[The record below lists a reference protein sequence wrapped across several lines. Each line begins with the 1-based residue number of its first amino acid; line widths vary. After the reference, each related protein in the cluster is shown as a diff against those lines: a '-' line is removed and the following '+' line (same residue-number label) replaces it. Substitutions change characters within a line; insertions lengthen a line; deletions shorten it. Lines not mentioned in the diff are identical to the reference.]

1 MREIKERAGKSRNCS
16 IVLAKAKEISD
27 HSQLED
33 CSMSDKK
40 DPTIVK
46 KYANRRLYNTG
57 TSTYVTLDDLAD
69 MVRRGEDF
77 KVVDAKTGD
86 DLTRTVLTQII
97 FEEESKTGQN
107 LLPLNFLRQLIRFY
121 GDSMQ
126 MMVPSYLDFSMSSFM
141 QEQDKLKEQMKSAIM
156 PSEIGKQAFGALEE
170 QAKRN
175 MSLFQDAFAMF
186 NPFASAMG
194 KGEVPNTKTGTAK
207 TEAVEADDLKNLRRQ
222 MEEMQAR
229 LNAMSKE

>member
-16 IVLAKAKEISD
+16 IVLAKAKETSD
-27 HSQLED
+27 YSQLED

-194 KGEVPNTKTGTAK
+194 KGEVPNPKAGKDDAGS
-207 TEAVEADDLKNLRRQ
+207 DDLKNLRRQ

-229 LNAMSKE
+229 LNAMSKQ